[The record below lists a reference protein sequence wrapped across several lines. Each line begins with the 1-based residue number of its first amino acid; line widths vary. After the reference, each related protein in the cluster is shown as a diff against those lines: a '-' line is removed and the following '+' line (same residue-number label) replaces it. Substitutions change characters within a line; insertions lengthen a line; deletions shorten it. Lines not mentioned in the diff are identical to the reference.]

1 MDKDGSGRKDSCKCA
16 QKARI
21 NTKNSNRVYPGFL
34 FWYGRDHIMF
44 EKKAKYDIIPIDTWE
59 FLMKEIIALIML
71 AVYTI
76 LEFVS
81 YIPQIV
87 KILKTK
93 HADDLSLTSW
103 FVWMTTDISYLVY
116 ILLESPQIGVIFIGL
131 LNLFFT
137 MTVFLLTRYYQKHNR
152 RRKSCR

>member
-1 MDKDGSGRKDSCKCA
+1 M
-16 QKARI
+16 
-21 NTKNSNRVYPGFL
+21 L
-34 FWYGRDHIMF
+34 

-59 FLMKEIIALIML
+59 FLMKEIIALIMF
-71 AVYTI
+71 AVYTV

-137 MTVFLLTRYYQKHNR
+137 ATVFLLTRYYQKYNR
-152 RRKSCR
+152 RRKTCR